1 MTAGARVFL
10 TGKYTVSV
18 RHLGGGAAVPS
29 PPKPLLVASPTD
41 EGEFPLLLFLH
52 GYLLYNSF
60 YTQLISHVA
69 SHGFIVVAPQ
79 LYTLSGPDTSD
90 EIENAALTV
99 EWLAVSLPSILPP
112 RVAVDFAKLGVAG
125 HSRGGKVAFGLV
137 LGLVKKPKLK
147 FSAVIGIDPVDGMD
161 KANQTPP
168 LVLTYVPRSLQTNAA
183 AMVIG
188 SGLGEQRKGV
198 FPPCAPAGVNHKDF
212 AAECPPPSIYLV
224 AGEFG
229 HFDMLDDVTPGLR
242 GKATYCLC
250 KSGGKREPLRRFVAG
265 AVVAFLKAF
274 LLGDDAD
281 LLALKGDPSLSPVL
295 LSTAEF
301 CLE

>member
-79 LYTLSGPDTSD
+79 
-90 EIENAALTV
+90 
-99 EWLAVSLPSILPP
+99 
-112 RVAVDFAKLGVAG
+112 
-125 HSRGGKVAFGLV
+125 VAFGLV